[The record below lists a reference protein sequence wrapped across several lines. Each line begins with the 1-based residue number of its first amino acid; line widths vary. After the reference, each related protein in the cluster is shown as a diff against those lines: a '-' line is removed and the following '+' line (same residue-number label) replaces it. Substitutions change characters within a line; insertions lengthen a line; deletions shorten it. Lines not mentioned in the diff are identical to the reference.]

1 MLPWCPGCRRYHF
14 YPRAICPHCGD
25 AEIEWKQASGTGS
38 VYTFAVVRQ
47 PVERAFAALVPYV
60 IAIIE
65 LEEGVRMLSHVTST
79 DPEAVRC
86 GMEVTVEF
94 KPYSEKV
101 VLPTFRPIS

>member
-1 MLPWCPGCRRYHF
+1 MLPWCRACRRYHF
-14 YPRAICPHCGD
+14 YPRALCPLCGS
-25 AEIEWKQASGTGS
+25 AEIDWKQASGKGR

-47 PVERAFAALVPYV
+47 PIERVFAELVPYV

-79 DPEAVRC
+79 DPDNVRC
-86 GMEVTVEF
+86 GMDVVVKF
-94 KPYSEKV
+94 KPYSEKI